1 MIYETAHQQ
10 YLTSAKLIK
19 LPYFRDSGRVVFSG
33 RFSWVDQRP
42 LVIGSSWIVLI
53 DYTAK
58 DKAEPKKRNFIVEF
72 ATLN

>member
-33 RFSWVDQRP
+33 RFSWVDQRLP
-42 LVIGSSWIVLI
+42 GHWIEL
-53 DYTAK
+53 DCFNRLHCK
-58 DKAEPKKRNFIVEF
+58 G
-72 ATLN
+72 